1 MAVAYRTHRVSAA
14 VRRTRLIERG
24 LMEIRAATLSA
35 LEAELV
41 RGACAR

>member
-1 MAVAYRTHRVSAA
+1 M
-14 VRRTRLIERG
+14 RLIERR
-24 LMEIRAATLSA
+24 LVETRAATLSA